1 MKRKILFIILAIL
14 VASSVALY
22 FIFRTKPQIQMLP
35 TVEVEEITTEDI
47 NIYGEYVGRIRAQSN
62 LWKFMPEWKDI
73 LKA

>member
-47 NIYGEYVGRIRAQSN
+47 NIYGEYVGRI
-62 LWKFMPEWKDI
+62 
-73 LKA
+73 